1 MKNSVFYFMT
11 KNKKQKTKNKKQK
24 RGNPFFMVLKKNE
37 K

>member
-11 KNKKQKTKNKKQK
+11 KNKKQKTKNKK
-24 RGNPFFMVLKKNE
+24 GETLFLWFSKKNE